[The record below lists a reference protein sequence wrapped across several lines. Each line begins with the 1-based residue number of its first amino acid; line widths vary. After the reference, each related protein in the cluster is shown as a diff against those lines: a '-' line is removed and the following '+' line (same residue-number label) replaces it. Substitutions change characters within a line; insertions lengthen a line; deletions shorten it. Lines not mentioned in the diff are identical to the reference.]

1 MNFDMIKKLVVKDWH
16 LLKLYLLGYIVIGL
30 FSIWLLTVP
39 SKVIFNLG
47 AILLITLVIGVACH
61 LVIWSVVIE
70 KKEYRLSFIMS
81 LPIDAMDYA
90 LSKLHGGVILFLFP
104 WSVLFFTTLI
114 VIHHSHLPDGMLP
127 FATIMFLELLAA
139 YTFLTAVAVV
149 TLSEA
154 WTIVVMVG
162 QNMMFSVFMMLVGN
176 HPDIGP
182 HTHGEIAQWT
192 PAVITIVQAELF
204 FIVMV
209 LAVATVV
216 KTRSRY
222 FL

>member
-1 MNFDMIKKLVVKDWH
+1 MNFDMIKKLIVKDWH
-16 LLKLYLLGYIVIGL
+16 LFKLYLLGYIAVGL

-47 AILLITLVIGVACH
+47 SILLITVIIGVACH

-90 LSKLHGGVILFLFP
+90 VSKIYGGVILFLFP
-104 WSVLFFTTLI
+104 WSVLFVTTVI
-114 VIHHSHLPDGMLP
+114 VIHFSHLPEGVLP

-139 YTFLTAVAVV
+139 YTLLTAVAVV
-149 TLSEA
+149 TMSEA

-162 QNMMFSVFMMLVGN
+162 QNMMFSVFMMLVGS

-182 HTHGEIAQWT
+182 HTQGEVAQWT
-192 PAVITIVQAELF
+192 PAAINILQGELI
-204 FIVMV
+204 FIVIV
-209 LAVATVV
+209 LAVATTI
-216 KTRSRY
+216 KARNRN